1 MSSASVCVYTG
12 AHLNTHTHACRL
24 VVAWHMRIKYW
35 ASARLCVCECVLF
48 FFSSLFSALRAKW
61 RRCSCWNSYRHTHT
75 HALTHV
81 YILSK
86 DVQLFLTHTYTC
98 IYTWRALNA
107 NDAIFGWARPPF
119 APCCAQLSLSVAL
132 TIYCYCDNVCALA
145 CNIASLLA
153 QEAFKWRAK
162 MIVYFSSYLLLIL
175 LWNMCDPQ
183 QELTL
188 IYMSVCVCMRV
199 GVHAQQIVKA
209 IIRTY
214 K

>member
-1 MSSASVCVYTG
+1 MCVCILALTSTHTRVQIGSSVTHAHQVLSECSFVCVWV
-12 AHLNTHTHACRL
+12 C
-24 VVAWHMRIKYW
+24 VV
-35 ASARLCVCECVLF
+35 

-188 IYMSVCVCMRV
+188 IYMSVCVYACRR
-199 GVHAQQIVKA
+199 ACTANSKSNNSNL
-209 IIRTY
+209 
-214 K
+214 